1 MRTEIDLLQ
10 TVQNMNNNSNK
21 SRNSKG
27 VSANWSRGGA
37 GPKQPKSKAPP
48 TDLEMVFMETMV
60 KTHTHFITVMGY
72 SPSQDIF
79 TLYQVSRQL
88 CMCVLYKC
96 GKPNQTTT
104 TQIQ

>member
-21 SRNSKG
+21 SRNSKA
-27 VSANWSRGGA
+27 VSADWSRGGA
-37 GPKQPKSKAPP
+37 GPKQPKSKAPS
-48 TDLEMVFMETMV
+48 TDPEMVFMETMV
-60 KTHTHFITVMGY
+60 KTHTHFIILGY
-72 SPSQDIF
+72 SQSQDIF

-88 CMCVLYKC
+88 CMCVLYQC

-104 TQIQ
+104 THIQ